1 MYRLS
6 MTSQNG
12 EDTCDENRQFSYQAR
27 SVEADE
33 YIIKF

>member
-1 MYRLS
+1 
-6 MTSQNG
+6 MTSQNV
-12 EDTCDENRQFSYQAR
+12 EDTCDENRQRTCQAR